1 LTNGNDHQS
10 ILDLEGQ
17 NQEQNAQIDGLKDE
31 VKELLQRLNQSQ
43 RETETLLRIQNQFGA
58 IRVIYLGIVFL
69 LFSTLILT
77 AFGSDTRSEMTKETV
92 QLMERCS
99 LVLIGVLSSLS
110 SNIGAEKNGKH
121 ANG

>member
-1 LTNGNDHQS
+1 MTNGNDHQS

-17 NQEQNAQIDGLKDE
+17 NQEQNAQIDGFKDE

-43 RETETLLRIQNQFGA
+43 KETETLLRIQNQFGA

-77 AFGSDTRSEMTKETV
+77 AFGNDTRSEMTKETV

-110 SNIGAEKNGKH
+110 SNIGSDKNGKH